1 MEKECKEETIKRKKK
16 VNENRKNKLKNKRF
30 EI

>member
-1 MEKECKEETIKRKKK
+1 MEKEYKEETIKRKKK